1 MKDFIFTFAGVI
13 VYLLLTEPGFKERIV
28 FTFNLIK
35 LKLQTT
41 FKKSND

>member
-1 MKDFIFTFAGVI
+1 MKDFIFTFACVI
-13 VYLLLTEPGFKERIV
+13 AYLILTEPGFKERIL
-28 FTFNLIK
+28 FTINLIK